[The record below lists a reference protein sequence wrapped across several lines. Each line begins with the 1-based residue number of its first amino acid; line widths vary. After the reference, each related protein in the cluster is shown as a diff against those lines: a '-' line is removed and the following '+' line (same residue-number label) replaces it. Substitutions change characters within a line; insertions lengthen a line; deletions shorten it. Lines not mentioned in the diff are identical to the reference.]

1 MSLEIKK
8 ALRNNSSN
16 QNQAISLICPNGISF
31 VIGQWAIWMSGNV
44 MVPLSG
50 QNSTEALEYFVK
62 DSKSQVVI
70 TADPMLE
77 KVGN

>member
-50 QNSTEALEYFVK
+50 QNSNEALEYFVK